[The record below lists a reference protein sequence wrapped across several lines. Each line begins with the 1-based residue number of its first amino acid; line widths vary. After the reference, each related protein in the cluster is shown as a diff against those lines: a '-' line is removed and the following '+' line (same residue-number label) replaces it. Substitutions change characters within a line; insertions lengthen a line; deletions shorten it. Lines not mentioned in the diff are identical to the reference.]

1 VLVVEAGHADP
12 VTLVSSKNVLVTRKA
27 VAKLEELFA

>member
-1 VLVVEAGHADP
+1 VRHADP

-27 VAKLEELFA
+27 VAKLEEMLA